1 MAVENCRECRNYFDN
16 NSILGLCRRFP
27 TYQNR
32 SPQEWCGEF
41 SSKAVAEVTPEP
53 SGDFLPLAY
62 TEVNKLKPKRMGRPK
77 KSMIHENPFTGEVEV
92 LDGN

>member
-53 SGDFLPLAY
+53 SGDFLP
-62 TEVNKLKPKRMGRPK
+62 KKKMGRPK